1 VLDLLHLC
9 PTFFAYMPT
18 LTCVLVD
25 DEPPARA
32 LLEEYLAPL
41 PDVTVAGTCGTGAEA
56 IRLIERARPD
66 FAILDIEMPGL
77 DGFDGIER
85 VEVLPY
91 VIFAT
96 AYNEYAIDAFDAGAV
111 DYLLKPYGPER
122 LEKAVQRVR
131 DRLTAEDSHQAAN
144 DHGDA
149 LARVLQQMR
158 AQSASASAVQDQLY
172 VRHGEKIVPVDP
184 ASVLWVEA
192 AGDYATLHTE
202 DGDFLSSMGL
212 GALTEHLDPHRF
224 MRIHRSHV
232 VALPA
237 IDHLRS
243 DGSGGYVARLSDGTN
258 LRVSRSY
265 APEIRDRIV

>member
-1 VLDLLHLC
+1 
-9 PTFFAYMPT
+9 
-18 LTCVLVD
+18 
-25 DEPPARA
+25 
-32 LLEEYLAPL
+32 
-41 PDVTVAGTCGTGAEA
+41 
-56 IRLIERARPD
+56 
-66 FAILDIEMPGL
+66 
-77 DGFDGIER
+77 
-85 VEVLPY
+85 
-91 VIFAT
+91 
-96 AYNEYAIDAFDAGAV
+96 
-111 DYLLKPYGPER
+111 
-122 LEKAVQRVR
+122 
-131 DRLTAEDSHQAAN
+131 
-144 DHGDA
+144 
-149 LARVLQQMR
+149 
-158 AQSASASAVQDQLY
+158 
-172 VRHGEKIVPVDP
+172 
-184 ASVLWVEA
+184 VEA